1 MHGKLLFTPYVN
13 NNFPCRALKR
23 LLVAVILLPSLS
35 CCYLHHAAI
44 SVMLLVSSC
53 MKIIVVRMKVIV
65 VRMKIIVVRMKV
77 IVVRISVMLL
87 VRCMAAFDTHTRT
100 HTQTLSH
107 IHRHS
112 HTYTERERNCNT
124 HTHTHTHTH
133 TRTHT
138 YSHTPGCS
146 FGPFFFFFLLGN
158 WHKQTLGRSFAAW
171 LRSIEAYKMDR
182 HTFFLKKKSAP

>member
-44 SVMLLVSSC
+44 SGMLLVSSC

-87 VRCMAAFDTHTRT
+87 VRCMAAFD
-100 HTQTLSH
+100 
-107 IHRHS
+107 
-112 HTYTERERNCNT
+112 
-124 HTHTHTHTH
+124 THTH